1 MTTNTAQGR
10 HDIETRARVAAE
22 HLYDAEC
29 ALHNARESRVD
40 AWITAAADKLH
51 QSVVEHLAAVAALSR
66 P

>member
-1 MTTNTAQGR
+1 MIT
-10 HDIETRARVAAE
+10 DIAKDAYDSETRIQLAAQ
-22 HLYDAEC
+22 HLYAAEC

-40 AWITAAADKLH
+40 AWIAAAADKLH